1 MNHHHLK
8 LFLITS
14 YSIFTEIAWSFPRIA
29 CHVTEEWLQIK
40 RSPSV
45 TNDKINMVL
54 HLTLMIN
61 KSIHLVAKDIRVVSY
76 SIIVHKDAS
85 GGRCWERVN
94 DLSQVAKQQHSC
106 FTSQSC
112 GNDATFLPLKTSFLK
127 TLQEQQA
134 PRLLTDLHLAPDSY

>member
-1 MNHHHLK
+1 
-8 LFLITS
+8 
-14 YSIFTEIAWSFPRIA
+14 
-29 CHVTEEWLQIK
+29 
-40 RSPSV
+40 
-45 TNDKINMVL
+45 MVL